1 MSLFIKQKAIYM
13 LMLVVFAIFC
23 YMDYRYLDISYL
35 AITSGDEFMQYHSLQ
50 KMLGGII
57 HLNIED
63 LFRFDSYVYG
73 FVWHLLNMLVVAP
86 FHFTNNVEL
95 AIYMPR
101 VLNAVFSTL
110 CLLVIFKIARLYL
123 GYFYSYIIVLIA
135 ALMPGFYQNGYI
147 FKPDVFQALLILVSV
162 YYLLKDNF
170 AFKKNFYLGVIFF
183 ALSLGIAKFQAIMF
197 MPLIYLY
204 IGYVFLRKP
213 SKESMLFVIKYV
225 ALSTLFI
232 FAVFILTNPYL
243 LHPRGFGAWL
253 SMFTLNMNS
262 NVTNHGSYV
271 DVSFL
276 DRVNMI
282 DFYYFTYIVF
292 ATLIIY
298 CIYYLA
304 KFFKSTKF
312 DVFMPVIGSMLI
324 SLIYLFLFV
333 NKTWANYY
341 SSTIFLCVVAFVPL
355 FLHFNY
361 KTLAIFVILAQMG
374 GGSKQ

>member
-13 LMLVVFAIFC
+13 LMLVAFAIFC

-86 FHFTNNVEL
+86 FHFTNNIEM

-123 GYFYSYIIVLIA
+123 GYFYSYIIVLLA